1 MIQVKAFRRLI
12 YTSRAVGNADR
23 DDQQAILTVSR
34 RSNGMDGVSGLLWVR
49 DGHYTQLLEV
59 PVDSVAQAIARIRD
73 DHRHTDIEVLD
84 DRMVEDRH
92 FGEWA
97 MAGLPGDHADA
108 AAERLRALLR
118 NADAEVRRYFPVD

>member
-1 MIQVKAFRRLI
+1 MATIPSF
-12 YTSRAVGNADR
+12 
-23 DDQQAILTVSR
+23 
-34 RSNGMDGVSGLLWVR
+34 
-49 DGHYTQLLEV
+49 
-59 PVDSVAQAIARIRD
+59 AQAFARFRVGR
-73 DHRHTDIEVLD
+73 RHTDIEVLD